1 MDIMELVHED
11 RSAASRPFG
20 CSAPGCPKAFARR
33 SDLVRHM
40 RIHSN
45 ERPWICD
52 WPGCSRDFIQRSALT
67 VHYRVHTGER
77 PHCCEYVG
85 CDKAFSDSSSLARHR
100 RIHTGKRPYKCPEP
114 ICGKTSPVAWPS
126 CISASATLTHPRVFS
141 GVLTTTCAITFQNS
155 FCRKTTLTK
164 HIKRNHPDSPA
175 FSHGSYHTAGGALPR
190 PSAGASRRVYST
202 RRHPQHYDDGDY
214 SGGSSASVTPH
225 SVYDDG
231 YGDDQDYDDD
241 ASETGDA
248 PGYYPLP
255 LPPLP
260 DLPADDDEGNAH
272 LEWAA
277 PAHSNLS
284 MLSNNTGALGPNA
297 IRQHLERQDRKQRQK
312 YPTKHPRGVY
322 ATPPPQHPRHMRDQS
337 YEPVEE
343 ACMYSYDQAAQQL
356 NQQSQGRH
364 VPPQQALPPQH
375 SHQPFDE
382 GTNRQGYNS
391 YPMTPA
397 PSVYST
403 SSSSSQMN
411 YPQSHPLEASWSAPL
426 PSAEFSPYGSQL
438 SGYYHASPSAAHT
451 PSPFKSHRRRASSV
465 SAIDNLYPLASVQTP
480 HSSSSGQCSAGLV
493 FGLPNDS
500 NDFSLGSDS
509 QPSPFRRYNEFS
521 PAGASTSGA
530 GAIGAAP
537 SHHSDSEA
545 QFSGGSPIPEY
556 ATHYSSQIQHAH
568 QMPPQFPRRGSLGMG
583 FGGFSSYVA
592 HHDDSSTSALPEAS
606 YV

>member
-11 RSAASRPFG
+11 RSAASRPFS

-114 ICGKTSPVAWPS
+114 ICGKT
-126 CISASATLTHPRVFS
+126 
-141 GVLTTTCAITFQNS
+141 

-164 HIKRNHPDSPA
+164 HIKRNHPDSPV
-175 FSHGSYHTAGGALPR
+175 FSHGSYQTAGRTLAR
-190 PSAGASRRVYST
+190 SSAGASRRVYAT
-202 RRHPQHYDDGDY
+202 RRRPQRYHDGDY
-214 SGGSSASVTPH
+214 SGGSSASATPH
-225 SVYDDG
+225 SVYDEG
-231 YGDDQDYDDD
+231 YDDDQDYDDG
-241 ASETGDA
+241 ASETGDG
-248 PGYYPLP
+248 PGFYPLP

-260 DLPADDDEGNAH
+260 DLPADDDEGKAQI
-272 LEWAA
+272 EWAA
-277 PAHSNLS
+277 PAHPNPS
-284 MLSNNTGALGPNA
+284 MLSSNTGTLGPNA
-297 IRQHLERQDRKQRQK
+297 IRQHLERQDRKQRQQHS
-312 YPTKHPRGVY
+312 TKDSRAVY
-322 ATPPPQHPRHMRDQS
+322 ATPPPQHPRHMRDPS
-337 YEPVEE
+337 YEPVDE
-343 ACMYSYDQAAQQL
+343 ACMYSYDQAVQPL

-364 VPPQQALPPQH
+364 SAQQRALPLQH

-397 PSVYST
+397 PSVYSN
-403 SSSSSQMN
+403 SSSSSQIN

-426 PSAEFSPYGSQL
+426 PSAEFSPYASQQPN
-438 SGYYHASPSAAHT
+438 YYHASPSAAHT
-451 PSPFKSHRRRASSV
+451 PSPFKAHRRRASSV
-465 SAIDNLYPLASVQTP
+465 SAIDGLYPLASAPTP
-480 HSSSSGQCSAGLV
+480 HSSSSGQCSAGLA
-493 FGLPNDS
+493 FGLPNDP
-500 NDFSLGSDS
+500 NDYTLGSDA

-521 PAGASTSGA
+521 PCGASASGA

-545 QFSGGSPIPEY
+545 HFSSGSPLPEY
-556 ATHYSSQIQHAH
+556 TTHYQTQIHHAH
-568 QMPPQFPRRGSLGMG
+568 HQHPQYLRRGSLGMG

-592 HHDDSSTSALPEAS
+592 HHDDSSTPALPEAS